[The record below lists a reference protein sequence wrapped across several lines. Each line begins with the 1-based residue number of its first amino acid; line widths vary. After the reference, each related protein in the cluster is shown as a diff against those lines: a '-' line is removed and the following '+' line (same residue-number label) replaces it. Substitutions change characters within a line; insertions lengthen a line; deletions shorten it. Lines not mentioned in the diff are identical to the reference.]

1 MKPRL
6 PTQREQQRGAATL
19 VVVMVLFLV
28 MALLAA
34 YANRS
39 LVFEQRIANGYYR
52 ASLAQEMAE
61 GGLDWTVAMLNGTA
75 IDGNC
80 EPVAAGGTRFV
91 RLASKLAARRSRMG
105 KIAARRSRHCSV
117 GLRLPRSLSAAKHYR
132 PCSRRSNS

>member
-19 VVVMVLFLV
+19 VVVMVLFLI

-61 GGLDWTVAMLNGTA
+61 GPALDAEA
-75 IDGNC
+75 
-80 EPVAAGGTRFV
+80 EE
-91 RLASKLAARRSRMG
+91 LARQQGWR
-105 KIAARRSRHCSV
+105 
-117 GLRLPRSLSAAKHYR
+117 
-132 PCSRRSNS
+132 